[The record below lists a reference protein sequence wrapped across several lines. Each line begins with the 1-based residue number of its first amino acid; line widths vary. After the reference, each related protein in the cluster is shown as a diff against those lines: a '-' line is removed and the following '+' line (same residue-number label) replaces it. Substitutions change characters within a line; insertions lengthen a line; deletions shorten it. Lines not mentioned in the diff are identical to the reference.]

1 MGTPMNSKLE
11 GLIRAFDAL
20 VALRDVARPFID
32 RGPRDAPGLPE
43 PPSNGISEHTMVQG
57 VAGQIEN
64 RLTNVV
70 VAALKEAFDRDH
82 ARLELERA
90 HLDAERRRAEAALRA
105 ELRRQAA
112 DREVGRLR
120 LIAGAA
126 LFGWVASLVLLLTHV
141 AAASVASRVVTGGG
155 WVLLLA
161 AMGSAFDAER
171 RIAALASDSE
181 QPPAGGGAGTLA
193 LWLLLAGLAVA
204 TIGLIV

>member
-1 MGTPMNSKLE
+1 MNNKLE

-32 RGPRDAPGLPE
+32 RAQREAPGLPE
-43 PPSNGISEHTMVQG
+43 PPGNDLAQSTMVQG

-90 HLDAERRRAEAALRA
+90 HLEAERRRAEAALRA
-105 ELRRQAA
+105 EVRRQAA

-120 LIAGAA
+120 LIAAAA
-126 LFGWVASLVLLLTHV
+126 LFGWVASLVLLLMHV
-141 AAASVASRVVTGGG
+141 ATASAASRALTGGG
-155 WVLLLA
+155 WILLLA
-161 AMGSAFDAER
+161 AMGSAFDAQR
-171 RIAALASDSE
+171 RVGALAPESE
-181 QPPAGGGAGTLA
+181 QPPTGGLAAAAA
-193 LWLLLAGLAVA
+193 LWLLLAGLAMA
-204 TIGLIV
+204 TLGLIV